1 MQRIIA
7 LIDCDCFFVSCER
20 VKDPKLQGKPVC
32 VMTGGGD
39 KGIIVSRS
47 KEAKAL
53 GVKMGEPYFK
63 AKVEHPDAICIPAH
77 HSLYHEISQQV
88 MDTIRDF
95 TPDVEVVSVDEAYAD
110 VTGFNKLHKITYTQ
124 FITNIRSAILTRT
137 GIPVSIGLCSSKILA
152 KLASDKAKKC
162 GGIHVIRPDKDVI
175 LSKIGDDPIDSVC
188 GVGRQNS
195 KHLLYNDVNTIREYV
210 SKDDSWL
217 RKGFGVNGVTLKHE
231 LLGET
236 VSMVNPKPEP
246 PQSIQDTSAFADFS
260 SDLDF
265 LHFTLA
271 GHIHNASKKLRMWDG
286 YCSQI
291 AVMVR
296 TKAFSVTQA
305 EMKLEKPTN
314 SEKTLRD
321 AAHKLLDQLY
331 HRGVLYRATG
341 ITLMDLTIGK
351 KQQFSLFESLE
362 PEDDKLSRVIDQL
375 ENKFGSKKTDAQKY
389 PFS

>member
-124 FITNIRSAILTRT
+124 FITNIRDEVLKRT
-137 GIPVSIGLCSSKILA
+137 GVPVSIGLCSSKTLA

-162 GGIHVIRPDKDVI
+162 GGIYVIRPEVDKI
-175 LSKIGDDPIDSVC
+175 LEKVGDDPIDSVC

-195 KHLLYNDVNTIREYV
+195 KHLLYNDINTIREYV
-210 SKDDSWL
+210 SKSDSWL

-236 VSMVNPKPEP
+236 VSLVNPKPEP
-246 PQSIQDTSAFADFS
+246 PQSIQDTSAFAE
-260 SDLDF
+260 F
-265 LHFTLA
+265 LKDIDYLHSTLS
-271 GHIHNASKKLRMWDG
+271 GHIHNASKKLRLWNG
-286 YCSQI
+286 YCSTI

-296 TKAFSVTQA
+296 TKEFAVYQLEA
-305 EMKLEKPTN
+305 KLEKPTN

-331 HRGVLYRATG
+331 HRGTTYRATG
-341 ITLMDLTIGK
+341 ITLMNLTIGK
-351 KQQFSLFESLE
+351 KQQFSLFDNLE

-375 ENKFGSKKTDAQKY
+375 ENKFGSGIIKTLR
-389 PFS
+389 